1 VTNKINKLLRLGRL
15 EHHNEILFNKQS
27 ETELQIKNL
36 GLFHQDQGGNCNQ
49 LYRYV
54 RVGYELLPL
63 LNLSR
68 KPVVGL
74 KAAARLTLSQGIRWQ
89 SLKLPFLAKKVGIS
103 NNLRIFGYDN
113 NDQVTVKVAMPNHFR
128 RGNLLREVRARKLVT
143 EKMGKRTICP
153 RLLSY
158 ERKDGRW
165 LIEEMLEEEGQTS
178 LHDKALEFLK
188 EYCQDFYRLSQS
200 IKPINRCGYNRHL
213 SILEE
218 SLAAKI
224 SGYKDFDPGKYWPVA
239 LCHNDLCPEN
249 MIKSRNGRLFV
260 IDWEFAAYNPV
271 AYDLAKL
278 YTKHPA
284 LREDILAAL
293 EHFSK
298 QNSPFLDAHLQLAIA
313 LAWRFTDTKAKIY
326 AQVSRLD
333 DDKKVSMED
342 IHRQL
347 QQKLYE
353 HHELISNLL

>member
-1 VTNKINKLLRLGRL
+1 MNNKLNKLLNLGRL
-15 EHHNEILFNKQS
+15 EHQNETLFNKQS

-36 GLFHQDQGGNCNQ
+36 SLFHQDQGDSCNQ

-68 KPVVGL
+68 EPVVGL
-74 KAAARLTLSQGIRWQ
+74 KTAAKLVLSQGIRWQ
-89 SLKLPFLAKKVGIS
+89 SLRLPFLAKKVGIS

-153 RLLSY
+153 RLIAY

-165 LIEEMLEEEGQTS
+165 LIEEMLEEEGQAS

-188 EYCQDFYRLSQS
+188 EYCQDFYRISEKS
-200 IKPINRCGYNRHL
+200 KPVNRCGYDKRL

-224 SGYKDFDPGKYWPVA
+224 SGHKDFQPDKNWPVA

-249 MIKSRNGRLFV
+249 MVKSRDGRLHV

-293 EHFSK
+293 EYFSRH
-298 QNSPFLDAHLQLAIA
+298 NGPFLDANLQLAIA
-313 LAWRFTDTKAKIY
+313 LAWRFTDTKAKIN

-333 DDKKVSMED
+333 SDKKVNMEG
-342 IHRQL
+342 IHSQL
-347 QQKLYE
+347 QQKLHE
-353 HHELISNLL
+353 HQNLISNLL